1 MDYLDDI
8 DIEEFREIPTYKR
21 MCICI
26 LRNDHTCKYM
36 GFALNKE
43 ETLMRNNAMKNISIF
58 YEYLIWEYRGYYSEF
73 MKLDGWVNTSCVFD
87 FFWSDYYRKAPDMF
101 RSFSS
106 CAIVTQIRTYRCKP
120 AQNMK
125 RTSPDR

>member
-1 MDYLDDI
+1 MEFLLSTLPEQTRKRYQSILVTSMRFWKEKGGVLSDAVIQKLKDRNIPIQVGDSTNYKTDKKPVKMDYLDDI

-43 ETLMRNNAMKNISIF
+43 ETLMRNNAMKKYKYI
-58 YEYLIWEYRGYYSEF
+58 L
-73 MKLDGWVNTSCVFD
+73 
-87 FFWSDYYRKAPDMF
+87 
-101 RSFSS
+101 
-106 CAIVTQIRTYRCKP
+106 
-120 AQNMK
+120 
-125 RTSPDR
+125 